1 MNEDF
6 ITLLEEFEKEKG
18 ISRDVLIE
26 ALEQALVSAYKR
38 NYGNHK
44 NVRVEIDRQNGSMR
58 VFVKKEVVDEVVI
71 PDSEISLETDSTFLE
86 ELQRG
91 LLLALLEQGQ
101 LTAMEY
107 RHAEEKLKRQG
118 QEIRIKSQRKGGS
131 E

>member
-1 MNEDF
+1 MRKKYAQ
-6 ITLLEEFEKEKG
+6 LQQ
-18 ISRDVLIE
+18 IS
-26 ALEQALVSAYKR
+26 
-38 NYGNHK
+38 N
-44 NVRVEIDRQNGSMR
+44 
-58 VFVKKEVVDEVVI
+58 
-71 PDSEISLETDSTFLE
+71 DSEISLETDSTFLE